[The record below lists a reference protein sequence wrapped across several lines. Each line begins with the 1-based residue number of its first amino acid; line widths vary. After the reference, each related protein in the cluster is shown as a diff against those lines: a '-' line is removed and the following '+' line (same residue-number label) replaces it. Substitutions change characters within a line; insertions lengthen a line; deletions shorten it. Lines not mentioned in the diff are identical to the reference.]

1 MGVTL
6 SEVKRAA
13 RVHRAP
19 LAGESAGYLVLALA
33 DQVLSAPRVIG
44 ADDVQLTDEGGLRLL
59 RGTASSESEA
69 ELALRRTLDE
79 LLLVASSGSAA
90 LMRAGRRV
98 APLGLAMLVREL
110 EAALIP
116 VNRAAAR
123 RALARLHRE
132 TTRAL
137 ALGALSVEE
146 PAAQLPTV
154 STSERAGSEPAAPAL
169 VPAHPALA
177 NADEPERASEL
188 ERASE
193 PSVEPEPA
201 YAEPECASEPAYAE
215 PECASEL
222 DEEATAA
229 IVLPVSLP
237 EESALAFC
245 DVDCERSVL
254 GASEDDAFSVDSSAN
269 DEELTMALA
278 VRPVAAADAEV
289 ILHEEDVEFL
299 DEDEGDALTTVH
311 GLEVSPI
318 AASLPEQLEV
328 DMPAE
333 QCTRPEPIIVRQ
345 ALRASARPA
354 PAPAVDEALGATPT
368 FGSLA
373 VALPVL
379 APELIAE
386 LTRQAQSE
394 PQAPSMADTADAA
407 PTIALSETQ
416 LATASEPEE
425 AAQGGDSSAPSEE
438 YTEPMPEVSPLL
450 PGVAIVASRKSD
462 VSELLSG
469 FQVSADDTHRDL
481 RRAIKE
487 LAELDLT
494 PAPFSAFNR

>member
-90 LMRAGRRV
+90 LMRAGRRA

-193 PSVEPEPA
+193 PSVEP
-201 YAEPECASEPAYAE
+201 EPAYAE

-407 PTIALSETQ
+407 PTTALSETQ